1 MARFQNL
8 LMQNCDIKKE
18 AKYEVRPYDTPGS
31 GVFSLLGIEEVG
43 ALHWRGARWVYL
55 ITGS

>member
-18 AKYEVRPYDTPGS
+18 AKYEVRPYDTSRQSRFS
-31 GVFSLLGIEEVG
+31 GFLFV
-43 ALHWRGARWVYL
+43 RR
-55 ITGS
+55 